1 MKKNDRKWQNFEMY
15 VHRRH
20 LARFVVRYEL
30 FKKILDLKGS
40 IIECGVYEGG
50 GLLGWAKL
58 SSILE
63 PYALN
68 RKIIG
73 FDTFEGFPEIGKK
86 DDGKKNQ
93 NLHKGAFKPD
103 DTIYQSVLSSIER
116 YNNERYLNDFDKIE
130 LVKGDAV
137 RTIPDYLN
145 KNEHLIVALLF
156 MDFDL
161 YEPTKVAL
169 ETFLPRMP
177 KGAIVAFDQINNQ
190 GWPGETVA
198 LVEKW
203 TTLNQLE
210 IKKFHFDA
218 NIAYITI

>member
-1 MKKNDRKWQNFEMY
+1 MKKTDNKWQNFEMY

-20 LARFVVRYEL
+20 LARFIVRYEL
-30 FKKILDLKGS
+30 FKKILDVKGS

-73 FDTFEGFPEIGKK
+73 FDTFEGFPEISKK
-86 DDGKKNQ
+86 DNGKGNQ
-93 NLHKGAFKPD
+93 NLRKGAFKTD
-103 DTIYQSVLSSIER
+103 DTTYENILLSIDK
-116 YNNERYLNDFDKIE
+116 YNNERYLNNFDKIE

-137 RTIPDYLN
+137 RTIPNYLKKN
-145 KNEHLIVALLF
+145 KHLIIALLF

-169 ETFLPRMP
+169 ETFLPRIP
-177 KGAIVAFDQINNQ
+177 KGGIIAFDQVNNS
-190 GWPGETVA
+190 GWAGETIA

-210 IKKFHFDA
+210 IKKYHFDT
-218 NIAYITI
+218 NIAYIVL